1 MMVEAKMPNDH
12 VVRVNATVRE
22 SLAFAESLL
31 ELKRH

>member
-1 MMVEAKMPNDH
+1 MPDDQ

-22 SLAFAESLL
+22 SLAIAESLL